1 MSICSDDRVF
11 EMPLHEV
18 LDRDA
23 GGDRATDT
31 DLAADTLLHAQPDHD
46 VVDHLADVFTLL
58 GDPSRLRLL
67 IGLLASDELCVT
79 DLAAIGGLSESATSH
94 ALRLLRAHAVV
105 QARRVGRHVHYSLR
119 DGHVRVLLTMA
130 LDHVAHDRG

>member
-1 MSICSDDRVF
+1 MQ
-11 EMPLHEV
+11 LHGV
-18 LDRDA
+18 LDRD
-23 GGDRATDT
+23 GDDPATDGRVAT
-31 DLAADTLLHAQPDHD
+31 AALKAQPDRD
-46 VVDHLADVFTLL
+46 VVNHLADVFTLL

-67 IGLLASDELCVT
+67 IGLLDSDELCVT

>member
-1 MSICSDDRVF
+1 M
-11 EMPLHEV
+11 
-18 LDRDA
+18 
-23 GGDRATDT
+23 
-31 DLAADTLLHAQPDHD
+31 
-46 VVDHLADVFTLL
+46 FTLL

-79 DLAAIGGLSESATSH
+79 DLAALGELSESATSTPCGCC
-94 ALRLLRAHAVV
+94 APTPWC
-105 QARRVGRHVHYSLR
+105 RRGGSDATSTTSLR